1 VLRSVQSERACRSS
15 VGALGVRPMQASAG
29 PLAEV
34 RFHPRVRGGPAVEQP
49 WKLYAAVVRHLD
61 QTALIGKRI
70 ENDPTVGVY

>member
-1 VLRSVQSERACRSS
+1 
-15 VGALGVRPMQASAG
+15 MQASAG